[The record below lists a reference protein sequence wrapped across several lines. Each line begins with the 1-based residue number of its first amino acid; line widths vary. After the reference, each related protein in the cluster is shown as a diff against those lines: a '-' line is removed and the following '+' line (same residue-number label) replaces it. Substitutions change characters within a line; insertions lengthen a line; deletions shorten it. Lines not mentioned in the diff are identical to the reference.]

1 MIDDKT
7 NPANCGSCFCGGA
20 GPAMSEFLRRIG
32 PPEGAKHHFDTA
44 RIEFL
49 KGIRA
54 LIDARIENLSQPET
68 KGTKVPVE

>member
-1 MIDDKT
+1 MTDEKT
-7 NPANCGSCFCGGA
+7 SSASCGNCFCSGA
-20 GPAMSEFLRRIG
+20 GPAMSEFLRKIG

-54 LIDARIENLSQPET
+54 LIDARIENLSQPES

>member
-20 GPAMSEFLRRIG
+20 GRAMSEFLRKIG
-32 PPEGAKHHFDTA
+32 PPEGAKQHFDTA